1 MTYSIIARCPR
12 TGRIGQGIATF
23 AIATGGRFD
32 GFRANVGICKTM
44 AIPVR
49 ANDVLG
55 VNLLAMGHTVEAAL
69 ALVERNDPGFEYRQ
83 IAIMDAAGH
92 AAAFTGKARPWCG
105 HLVGPGYVAT
115 GNMLG
120 GPEVV
125 EGIVKGFLADPEAP
139 LEHRLIAAL
148 EGGRDAGGQRGPDK
162 RRVPERSAAIR
173 VCDCCNEP
181 VTDLRID
188 YDEAAV
194 DALRRLFEQAGPFI
208 EHAERRDRR
217 PGEIMPTQAAALDA
231 LWSTR

>member
-32 GFRANVGICKTM
+32 GFLSNVGICKTM

-49 ANDVLG
+49 GNDVLG
-55 VNLLAMGHTVEAAL
+55 VNLLAAGYTVEAAL
-69 ALVERNDPGFEYRQ
+69 ALIAANDAGFEHRQ
-83 IAIMDAAGH
+83 IAIMDMAGH
-92 AAAFTGKARPWCG
+92 TAAHTGKARPWCG

-125 EGIVKGFLADPEAP
+125 EGIVRGFLADPDAT
-139 LEHRLIAAL
+139 LEHRLIVAL

-173 VCDCCNEP
+173 VSDRSAFP

-194 DALRRLFEQAGPFI
+194 DALRRLFDQAGPFI
-208 EHAERRDRR
+208 DYYGRRDRE
-217 PGEIMPTQAAALDA
+217 PASAQVSPAIFDA
-231 LWSTR
+231 LQPGS